1 MARRVIDC
9 RGLSCPQPVVETKKA
24 MEAFPDA
31 ELEILLNDKIAC
43 ENVSRLAAGR
53 HWAVVDLVREGE
65 DIRLRLRSESTA
77 ATIDEPAPVLS
88 PEEPAILVYC
98 PSDKIGRGDDQ
109 LGALLMQSFIK
120 ALLDTPPLP
129 KRMIFLNS
137 GVRLATEGSAVLD
150 TLRHFEQQGVEIFS
164 CGTCLDF
171 FNLKEQLRVG
181 KIGNMFDII
190 TSLQSFDRV
199 VQP

>member
-1 MARRVIDC
+1 MAKRVIDC
-9 RGLSCPQPVVETKKA
+9 RGLSCPRPVVETKKA

-31 ELEILLNDKIAC
+31 EIEVLLNDEIAC

-53 HWAVVDLVREGE
+53 HWTVVAVTRERE
-65 DIRLRLRSESTA
+65 DIQLLLRSANA
-77 ATIDEPAPVLS
+77 AVGEAAPEASSDEDAF
-88 PEEPAILVYC
+88 LVYC
-98 PSDKIGRGDDQ
+98 PSDKLGRGDDQ
-109 LGALLMQSFIK
+109 LGELLMQSFIK
-120 ALLDTPPLP
+120 SLLDTPPLP

-150 TLRHFEQQGVEIFS
+150 TLRDYEKQGVEIFS

-171 FNLKEQLRVG
+171 FGLKEQLGVG
-181 KIGNMFDII
+181 KATNMFDVI
-190 TSLQSFDRV
+190 TSLRSFDRV